1 MSFRS
6 VGFCGS
12 GYDACTSQN
21 VPPLSAQMRIEWSGT
36 TVIVGCACTFSRDEY
51 RLLLGLGEP
60 PSLLV
65 TVRKMDGRVGR
76 TSDDATR
83 NWLHA
88 SRHAAFAPS
97 EWQRVQLTPHRTL
110 VILKFH
116 FPQHYIERRFEQGL
130 KSERSTSWEAVPASE
145 RRAGIPGQF
154 KRSYWILQSDFNRI
168 VRCSVLLQKSME
180 KRHVWR

>member
-76 TSDDATR
+76 TSDDATL

-88 SRHAAFAPS
+88 SRHSAFAPS
-97 EWQRVQLTPHRTL
+97 ELQRVQSKHPRALNNDSKIPFSAALHRG
-110 VILKFH
+110 
-116 FPQHYIERRFEQGL
+116 GL
-130 KSERSTSWEAVPASE
+130 KSKMINKLRSDACK
-145 RRAGIPGQF
+145 RAPGRF
-154 KRSYWILQSDFNRI
+154 S
-168 VRCSVLLQKSME
+168 VECTGCVLLPKCY
-180 KRHVWR
+180 